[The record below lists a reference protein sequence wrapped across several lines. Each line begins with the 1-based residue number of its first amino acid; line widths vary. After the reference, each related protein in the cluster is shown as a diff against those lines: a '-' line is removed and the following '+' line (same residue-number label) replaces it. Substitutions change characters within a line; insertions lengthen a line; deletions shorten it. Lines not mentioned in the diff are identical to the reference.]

1 MKSIGTQWEAQ
12 TWKGHVRRPLIDII
26 FCGTAGIETVLVADM
41 LQLALEERVE
51 PGDLRTLSEPESQAV
66 GKMCRLIE
74 ENPGA
79 FEKVNDFTL
88 AAAADALEGFV
99 VEHKDKAA
107 LRLLQDE
114 FFDSF
119 ATSGGFLQ
127 FSHSPTLPVALSMS
141 HEQQGI
147 FRDILRLMNPEP
159 PKTLEQRTL
168 EYLQLVADDKLIP
181 VGVAG
186 QLVAEWEAKEE

>member
-1 MKSIGTQWEAQ
+1 VS
-12 TWKGHVRRPLIDII
+12 
-26 FCGTAGIETVLVADM
+26 VADL
-41 LQLALEERVE
+41 LQLALEEH
-51 PGDLRTLSEPESQAV
+51 LSLDPRGLSDGEQKAV

-74 ENPGA
+74 ENPGL
-79 FEKVNDFTL
+79 FPKQEFTL

-168 EYLQLVADDKLIP
+168 KYLRQLTDVSKPIP
-181 VGVAG
+181 VGIAEK
-186 QLVAEWEAKEE
+186 LTAEWEAKEV